1 MTHAEEAQIN
11 REMPYAKVAMCW
23 FLASEVMTFGGFL
36 TAYVLFRAAAQGGWG
51 PLAAHLNPV
60 IATINTVVLL
70 TSSLTIVKAHQA
82 MLHDD
87 QQKAKRLLGITA
99 LLGIAFLGLKAV
111 EYSIELSHGYTP
123 VTHIF
128 WSFYY
133 VLTGLHALHMVA
145 GIVVNLVLRA
155 HAAKG
160 KLTLARAEAAGLY
173 WHFVDIVWV
182 FLFPLLYLS
191 Y

>member
-1 MTHAEEAQIN
+1 MTHATEAQAN
-11 REMPYAKVAMCW
+11 REMPYAKMAMWW

-36 TAYVLFRAAAQGGWG
+36 AAYVLFRAAAHGGWSAFAG
-51 PLAAHLNPV
+51 HLNPW
-60 IATINTVVLL
+60 IATVNTVVLL

-82 MLHDD
+82 MQHDD
-87 QQKAKRLLGITA
+87 QAAAKKLLGITV
-99 LLGIAFLGLKAV
+99 LLGIAFLGFKAV
-111 EYSIELSHGYTP
+111 EYSVELSRGYTP
-123 VTHIF
+123 LTHIF

-133 VLTGLHALHMVA
+133 ALTGLHALHVVA
-145 GIVVNLVLRA
+145 GIVVNLVLFS